1 MLDLAYIGLTI
12 LGFALL
18 YLIVKGVERI
28 ER

>member
-12 LGFALL
+12 LVFALL